1 MSYLIEAREIGD
13 YRIKVFQ
20 DNDAGSPCQDWDM
33 AGVFIWDNN
42 EFGGRNRISQSC
54 NWEMLFGKYDN
65 ADHTMCDA
73 LRKLIYKYVSQS
85 SLLRYL
91 KKGKLGSI
99 KMEYNKLDNEW
110 EETAYD
116 SRDNYLWSC
125 QFSPRDLE
133 QDCLAELTEN
143 MSNDELVQ
151 IITDVAKDI
160 AFKEWSSTGY
170 SQGDYVKGFVY
181 CDKRRFMQMVYSNT
195 MNWKERALKAFDGEV
210 KDIGMWMWGD
220 VIGYVLEK
228 KIYYKKVYVDG
239 VRDPDD
245 GYDWEQ
251 VDSCWGFYIETDELI
266 DMILA
271 IHGIKK
277 DNAA

>member
-13 YRIKVFQ
+13 YRI
-20 DNDAGSPCQDWDM
+20 
-33 AGVFIWDNN
+33 
-42 EFGGRNRISQSC
+42 
-54 NWEMLFGKYDN
+54 
-65 ADHTMCDA
+65 
-73 LRKLIYKYVSQS
+73 
-85 SLLRYL
+85 
-91 KKGKLGSI
+91 LGSI

-181 CDKRRFMQMVYSNT
+181 CDKRRFMQMVDSNT

-271 IHGIKK
+271 MHGIKK